1 MGRRKVEM
9 KKIEDKSRR
18 QVTFSKRRK
27 GLLKKAREISILCD
41 VQLALIVFSS
51 RGRLFQFSSSGAD
64 AHDNCFSKI
73 VSRYKSLTE
82 EVAPDDTED
91 TDNEFAGISP
101 TGLLEIIQRY
111 VVDDAAEDQLTVNN
125 LVQLENRVGLAL
137 TKIKERKMQLMLE
150 PLQTLQE
157 QENKLRE
164 ENEQLKEQKCEHYL
178 QIAAASAAAAKNDS
192 NTALGTIKGRDQSSC
207 LVQQPT
213 LQLLQ
218 LM

>member
-1 MGRRKVEM
+1 MGRRKVEL
-9 KKIEDKSRR
+9 KRIDDKSSR

-27 GLLKKAREISILCD
+27 GLIKKAAEISVLCD
-41 VQLALIVFSS
+41 VHLALAVFSPA
-51 RGRLFQFSSSGAD
+51 GRLFDFSSGDS
-64 AHDNCFSKI
+64 FSKI

-164 ENEQLKEQKCEHYL
+164 ENEQLKEQ
-178 QIAAASAAAAKNDS
+178 IAAASAAAAKNDS